1 MDSAVDRRRLPVP
14 YKRTAPE
21 ADPTVRGPPQPSP
34 PSNIATPAPA
44 GAPSVLVCLVDDLG
58 FAGTSAYGGP
68 VRTPAFDALA
78 RDGVLCTNF
87 NMTPLCSPSRTCL
100 QAGRNH
106 NMCNVGAILETSTA
120 YPGNTGVLP
129 NDCALLPEVLRLNG
143 YATCAVGKWHLTNL
157 SEINEAGPKTR
168 WPNMVGYDRF
178 YGFMGGAS
186 SAFAS
191 VLWDNMTQTSV
202 GGSPDFDLGS
212 HFADKACEWLTEV
225 HALQPDKPTF
235 LYFATG
241 GVHTPHDLPPEWVA
255 RANEKVSYFRQ
266 GWDVIRREVISTQQ
280 RLGIVPPDLVE
291 PSLPAEYKRWEDCP
305 PQDQELFARQAATFA
320 TYIEKTDYDISRV
333 LAKQLEINPHN
344 TLVLLLY
351 GDNGSSAYGLEN
363 GYANWLQMI
372 QNIVVS
378 PRDLLPYMEAWGD
391 SETYTHFANSWCQV
405 FDAPFTLS
413 KGVTSHGGTRVGA
426 VFWCPR
432 LFATAR
438 QEKGYMHVID
448 VAPTILEAC
457 ALPQPTHVNGV
468 PQVPMQGVSQ
478 LSRLTSPSTLPP
490 APRRQF
496 FAMLGNTAMYYNGFF
511 ARRLLL
517 MPWEHQASAKVDLHT
532 TEGWEL
538 YEPADFALANDV
550 AAQKPAVLAVIV
562 DAFLEDAASN
572 YAFPLMLSNM
582 QVLQDPRA
590 AGRHTLFGD
599 RREVTLY
606 RYFQGLNN
614 ESFID
619 MKNGSWKLE
628 TKISCLSRSCS
639 GAIFAN
645 GGRLNGFALYM
656 LRGVPVFFYSM
667 AGSLTKLEGTPLR
680 KRQTRLLRILF
691 AYEEGAKG
699 SKGGPATITLC
710 EDGLCVSSARLERTI
725 PNRVNVNDVASV
737 GRDMGSVMVT
747 GHGDGPTNIFQGQ
760 IAYVTITLL
769 SPAQVARETQSLSRS
784 LTLPSASAF
793 RRKLL
798 SPSAKLTFLLF
809 AAVSVFTL
817 SWAALRAVAKA
828 SSRKWYKRLEAGPS
842 KPLWQA
848 HCGSNSQL
856 LS

>member
-1 MDSAVDRRRLPVP
+1 
-14 YKRTAPE
+14 
-21 ADPTVRGPPQPSP
+21 
-34 PSNIATPAPA
+34 
-44 GAPSVLVCLVDDLG
+44 
-58 FAGTSAYGGP
+58 
-68 VRTPAFDALA
+68 
-78 RDGVLCTNF
+78 
-87 NMTPLCSPSRTCL
+87 
-100 QAGRNH
+100 
-106 NMCNVGAILETSTA
+106 
-120 YPGNTGVLP
+120 
-129 NDCALLPEVLRLNG
+129 
-143 YATCAVGKWHLTNL
+143 
-157 SEINEAGPKTR
+157 
-168 WPNMVGYDRF
+168 
-178 YGFMGGAS
+178 
-186 SAFAS
+186 
-191 VLWDNMTQTSV
+191 
-202 GGSPDFDLGS
+202 
-212 HFADKACEWLTEV
+212 
-225 HALQPDKPTF
+225 
-235 LYFATG
+235 
-241 GVHTPHDLPPEWVA
+241 
-255 RANEKVSYFRQ
+255 
-266 GWDVIRREVISTQQ
+266 
-280 RLGIVPPDLVE
+280 
-291 PSLPAEYKRWEDCP
+291 
-305 PQDQELFARQAATFA
+305 
-320 TYIEKTDYDISRV
+320 
-333 LAKQLEINPHN
+333 
-344 TLVLLLY
+344 
-351 GDNGSSAYGLEN
+351 
-363 GYANWLQMI
+363 
-372 QNIVVS
+372 
-378 PRDLLPYMEAWGD
+378 
-391 SETYTHFANSWCQV
+391 
-405 FDAPFTLS
+405 
-413 KGVTSHGGTRVGA
+413 
-426 VFWCPR
+426 
-432 LFATAR
+432 
-438 QEKGYMHVID
+438 
-448 VAPTILEAC
+448 
-457 ALPQPTHVNGV
+457 
-468 PQVPMQGVSQ
+468 
-478 LSRLTSPSTLPP
+478 
-490 APRRQF
+490 
-496 FAMLGNTAMYYNGFF
+496 
-511 ARRLLL
+511 
-517 MPWEHQASAKVDLHT
+517 
-532 TEGWEL
+532 
-538 YEPADFALANDV
+538 
-550 AAQKPAVLAVIV
+550 
-562 DAFLEDAASN
+562 
-572 YAFPLMLSNM
+572 MLSNM